1 MVFGTGGPPSCGPRW
16 FHTTR
21 GGSMTEVVTA
31 YAYHVGEAI
40 GPYILDAALM
50 RLAGIALF
58 IAGFW
63 MLLVMAIMND

>member
-1 MVFGTGGPPSCGPRW
+1 
-16 FHTTR
+16 
-21 GGSMTEVVTA
+21 MTEVVTA

-40 GPYILDAALM
+40 SPYILDAALM